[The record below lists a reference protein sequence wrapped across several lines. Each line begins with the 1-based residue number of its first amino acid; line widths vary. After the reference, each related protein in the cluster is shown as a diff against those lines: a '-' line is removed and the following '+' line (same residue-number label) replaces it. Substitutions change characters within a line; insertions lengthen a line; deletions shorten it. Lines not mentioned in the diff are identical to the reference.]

1 MISAKRKSPRA
12 FTLIE
17 LLVVIAIIAVL
28 IALLLPA
35 VQAARE
41 AARRMQCTNN
51 LKQLGLAM
59 HNYESTVGSLPWGH
73 GFLDWNDWSAAA
85 LLLNHLEQASI
96 YNAINFGYGFASPS
110 LPFNTTIMRTT
121 LNVLSCPSDFDRLTN
136 AEGHTNYASNKGNIP
151 ATFDD
156 QRTYPAFN
164 GVFGEIGRGTGFASD
179 GVVSFR
185 DITDGLSQTAAISE
199 KVKGVGTRSTL
210 VRDTMKPSSTNVSM
224 NDPGYP
230 ANMTPNATYQSC
242 ITLDPFNPSNAILDD
257 RPQGSFWFLGQPT
270 ISLYNHVMPPNTW
283 GCRVDGNNDAGG
295 AVTASSRHPGVV
307 NLLMCDGSVRVIKQ
321 TIGLPV
327 WWALGSRNGGEVI
340 SADSY

>member
-1 MISAKRKSPRA
+1 MLHVRTKPRVG

-28 IALLLPA
+28 IGLLLPA

-51 LKQLGLAM
+51 LKQLGLAV
-59 HNYESTVGSLPWGH
+59 HNYESAAGSLPWGH

-85 LLLNHLEQASI
+85 LLLNHFEQASI
-96 YNAINFGYGFASPS
+96 YNSINFGYGFASPS
-110 LPFNTTIMRTT
+110 LPQNTTIMRIT
-121 LNVLSCPSDFDRLTN
+121 LNVLSCPSDLDRLTN
-136 AEGHTNYASNKGNIP
+136 AEGHTNYATNTGNIP
-151 ATFDD
+151 VTFDD
-156 QRTYPAFN
+156 TRTFPAFN
-164 GVFGEIGRGTGFASD
+164 GVFGEIGRGPGYASD
-179 GVVSFR
+179 GVVAFR

-210 VRDTMKPSSTNVSM
+210 VRDAMKPTSTNISM
-224 NDPGYP
+224 PDPGYP
-230 ANMTPNATYQSC
+230 SNMTPNSTYNAC
-242 ITLDPFNPSNAILDD
+242 INLDPFSASNDMVDD

-295 AVTASSRHPGVV
+295 AVTASSRHPGIINV
-307 NLLMCDGSVRVIKQ
+307 LMCDGSVHAIKQ

-327 WWALGSRNGGEVI
+327 WWGLGSRNGGEVL